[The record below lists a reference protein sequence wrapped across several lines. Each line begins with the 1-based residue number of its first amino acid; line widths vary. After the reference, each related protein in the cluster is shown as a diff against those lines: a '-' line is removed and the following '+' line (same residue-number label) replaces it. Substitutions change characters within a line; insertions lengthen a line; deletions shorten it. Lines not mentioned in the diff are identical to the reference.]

1 MPTWRV
7 LQGCPCP
14 ASIAPYFALLADD
27 CRKRGWPVTFNSINR
42 SDAAAPI
49 LHRYGKRTQREI
61 HADPTLAAISNPP
74 GFSSHE
80 LRSDGNA
87 IYHTPRGQLLPEWQQ
102 GIDVNDRDVPHMI
115 AAAKARGW
123 VLARPYASGAEYHHL
138 VFARQPRP
146 KGPKTMAK
154 LIHLRATLPRS

>member
-1 MPTWRV
+1 MAAWRV

-14 ASIAPYFALLADD
+14 ASIAPYFALLAED
-27 CRKRGWPVTFNSINR
+27 CRKHGHRVTFNSINR

-61 HADPTLAAISNPP
+61 HADPALAAISNPP

-87 IYHTPRGQLLPEWQQ
+87 IYHTARGLPLPEWQQ
-102 GIDVNDRDVPHMI
+102 GIDVNDQDVGPMI
-115 AAAKARGW
+115 AAARARGW
-123 VLARPYASGAEYHHL
+123 TLARPYSSGAEFHHL

-146 KGPKTMAK
+146 QGPRTRAK
-154 LIHLRATLPRS
+154 LVRLRLTLPRS